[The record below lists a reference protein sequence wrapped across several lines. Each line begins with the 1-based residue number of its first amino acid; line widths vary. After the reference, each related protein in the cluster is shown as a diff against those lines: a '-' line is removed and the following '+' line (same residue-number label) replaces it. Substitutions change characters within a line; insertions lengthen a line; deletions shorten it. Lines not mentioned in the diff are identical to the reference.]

1 MKFKTSLHGDF
12 IGDKMTSDKLRQ
24 AIELIKNGDKKG
36 GQNLLVD
43 VVNTDPN
50 NETAWLWL
58 SSVVPQEK
66 RIFCLEK
73 ALGINPHNIQARN
86 QLEKIKSSEQVQS
99 TTAPQQYKE
108 TINEEAK
115 SKVPSFDTPLA
126 KFRTNFVRLVGLS
139 LLFLILPVFFIAS
152 GIVDVRR
159 NLFALIPFVIV
170 PIGISIYRIYLLIT
184 NLDLEIILYNDGFSY
199 SKNGETR
206 RYYWKEID
214 KVWTTKYELISII
227 YIKYIKVK
235 ISDAYGKTLILDRT
249 LLNVEKFET
258 IVQEQVARE
267 KFPQVITMLQ
277 QGKQLE
283 FGGATITKN
292 YIKTEHDSIRWG
304 ELGNI
309 QTWQGTLR
317 LWKKGKQAISIMVSI
332 PSTPNFVLLVSLI
345 KYLNENPQT
354 SSLISQNMADE
365 KNVLDKPNVP
375 VKFKTGLRMKP
386 GGNTDARL
394 SGLFILLLGA
404 GIGYWQ
410 LLLPIKQALRQEAYI
425 SYSSKMAIVVSIAIF
440 FGLFLLVFGAEGLG
454 FLSKP
459 SSKLGLGLFFVIII
473 VFILGCYFGMQF
485 IMRGL
490 GYY

>member
-12 IGDKMTSDKLRQ
+12 KGDKMTSEKLRL

-43 VVNTDPN
+43 VVNMNPN

-73 ALGINPHNIQARN
+73 ALSINPHNIQARK
-86 QLEKIKSSEQVQS
+86 QLEKLKSSEQVQS
-99 TTAPQQYKE
+99 TIATQQSKE
-108 TINEEAK
+108 TIDEGAK
-115 SKVPSFDTPLA
+115 SKAPSFQTPLA
-126 KFRTNFVRLVGLS
+126 KFRANFLRLVWLS
-139 LLFLILPVFFIAS
+139 LLFLILPVFFITS
-152 GIVDVRR
+152 GIVDIKRD
-159 NLFALIPFVIV
+159 LFALIPFVIA
-170 PIGISIYRIYLLIT
+170 PIGISIYWIYLLIT
-184 NLDLEIILYNDGFSY
+184 NFDLEILLYNDGFSY

-206 RYYWKEID
+206 RYSWKEID

-227 YIKYIKVK
+227 YIKYIRVK
-235 ISDAYGKTLILDRT
+235 ILDTYGKTLMLDRT
-249 LLNVEKFET
+249 LQNVEKFEA

-267 KFPQVITMLQ
+267 KLPQLIAALQ

-283 FGGATITKN
+283 FGGVTIAKN
-292 YIKTEHDSIRWG
+292 YIKNEYDTIRWG

-317 LWKKGKQAISIMVSI
+317 LWKKGKQAISIMISI

-345 KYLNENPQT
+345 GYLNENTQI
-354 SSLISQNMADE
+354 SSLPLQDMVDE
-365 KNVLDKPNVP
+365 KNALDEPNAS
-375 VKFKTGLRMKP
+375 VKSKTGIRMKP
-386 GGNTDARL
+386 GGNTDARF
-394 SGLFILLLGA
+394 SGLFLLLLGVGA
-404 GIGYWQ
+404 GYWQ
-410 LLLPIKQALRQEAYI
+410 IFLPIKKALQQEPYI
-425 SYSSKMAIVVSIAIF
+425 SYSSEVVIVASIAIF
-440 FGLFLLVFGAEGLG
+440 MGLFLLFFGAEGLG

-459 SSKLGLGLFFVIII
+459 SSKIGLVLFFIGII
-473 VFILGCYFGMQF
+473 VFVLVCYFGMQF

>member
-1 MKFKTSLHGDF
+1 MEFKTSLRGDF
-12 IGDKMTSDKLRQ
+12 IGDTMTSEKLRH

-73 ALGINPHNIQARN
+73 ALSINPHNIQARN
-86 QLEKIKSSEQVQS
+86 QLEKFKSSGQVQS
-99 TTAPQQYKE
+99 TIATQQTKE
-108 TINEEAK
+108 KINEETK
-115 SKVPSFDTPLA
+115 SKAPSFHTPLA
-126 KFRTNFVRLVGLS
+126 KFRANFLRLVWLS
-139 LLFLILPVFFIAS
+139 LLFLILPVFFVVS
-152 GIVDVRR
+152 GAVDVRR
-159 NLFALIPFVIV
+159 DWLALIPLVILPV
-170 PIGISIYRIYLLIT
+170 GISIYRIYLLMM
-184 NLDLEIILYNDGFSY
+184 NFDLEILLYDDGFSY

-206 RYYWKEID
+206 RYSWREID

-235 ISDAYGKTLILDRT
+235 ILDTYGKTLILDRT
-249 LLNVEKFET
+249 LRNVEKLEA
-258 IVQEQVARE
+258 IIQEQVARE
-267 KFPQVITMLQ
+267 KFPQAITMLQ

-283 FGGATITKN
+283 FGGATITKD
-292 YIKTEHDSIRWG
+292 YIKNEHDTIRWG

-309 QTWQGTLR
+309 QAWQGTLR
-317 LWKKGKQAISIMVSI
+317 LWKKGKQAISIMIGI
-332 PSTPNFVLLVSLI
+332 PTTPNFALLVFLI
-345 KYLNENPQT
+345 NYLNENSQT
-354 SSLISQNMADE
+354 SSLLSQDMANEKSVPDE
-365 KNVLDKPNVP
+365 PDTSAKP
-375 VKFKTGLRMKP
+375 KTGIRMKP

-394 SGLFILLLGA
+394 SGLFLLLLGA
-404 GIGYWQ
+404 GAGYWQ
-410 LLLPIKQALRQEAYI
+410 VFLPIKKALQQEPNI
-425 SYSSKMAIVVSIAIF
+425 SYSTGIAIVASIAVF
-440 FGLFLLVFGAEGLG
+440 MGLFLLVFGAEGLG

-459 SSKLGLGLFFVIII
+459 SSKIGLVLFFIGII
-473 VFILGCYFGMQF
+473 VFVLGCYFGMQF

>member
-1 MKFKTSLHGDF
+1 
-12 IGDKMTSDKLRQ
+12 MTSDKLRQ

-36 GQNLLVD
+36 GQNLLID

-66 RIFCLEK
+66 RTFCLEK
-73 ALGINPHNIQARN
+73 ALSINPYNIQARN
-86 QLEKIKSSEQVQS
+86 QLEKLKSSEQVQS
-99 TTAPQQYKE
+99 PIVPQKSKE

-115 SKVPSFDTPLA
+115 SKVHSFHTPLA
-126 KFRTNFVRLVGLS
+126 KFRANFLRLTWLS

-152 GIVDVRR
+152 GIVDVKRD
-159 NLFALIPFVIV
+159 LFALIPFVIV
-170 PIGISIYRIYLLIT
+170 PIGISIYRVYLLLT
-184 NLDLEIILYNDGFSY
+184 NFDLEILLYDDGFSY

-235 ISDAYGKTLILDRT
+235 ILDVYGKTLILDRT
-249 LLNVEKFET
+249 LQNVEKFES

-277 QGKQLE
+277 QGKQLD

-317 LWKKGKQAISIMVSI
+317 LSQKGKQAISIMVGI

-345 KYLNENPQT
+345 KYLNENPQS
-354 SSLISQNMADE
+354 SSLLSQDTADE
-365 KNVLDKPNVP
+365 KNVLDKPNTSAKP
-375 VKFKTGLRMKP
+375 KTGIRMKP

-394 SGLFILLLGA
+394 SGLFILLLGV

-425 SYSSKMAIVVSIAIF
+425 SYSSEMAIVVPIAIF

-459 SSKLGLGLFFVIII
+459 SSKIGLILFIIGII
-473 VFILGCYFGMQF
+473 VFVSACYFGIQF
-485 IMRGL
+485 VMRGL